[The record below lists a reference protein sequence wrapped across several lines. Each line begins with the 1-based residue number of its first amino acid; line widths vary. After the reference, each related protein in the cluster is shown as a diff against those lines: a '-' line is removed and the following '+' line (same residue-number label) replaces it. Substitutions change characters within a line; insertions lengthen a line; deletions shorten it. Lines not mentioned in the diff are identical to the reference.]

1 MPRPGF
7 ATFDDL
13 VAAAWS
19 DPSAEL
25 ELRRRYEQPAAIL
38 VVDYTDMVSRSDH
51 EGIVYALSLA
61 RAAEAAMT
69 PALRRHGGQ
78 VVKRVAD
85 TVFAVFSGPEPALLA
100 ALDAQRDLALFNAPR
115 TGTVHDGSRND
126 PIHASIGL
134 GWGPTLVVPG
144 EDLYGAE
151 VNRAFVLGEDVGE
164 GREVLCS
171 EAFARAI
178 GAPPAGVGVHAGP
191 AARIE
196 EAGFPFRV
204 FRDHREA

>member
-1 MPRPGF
+1 MSRPGF

-19 DPSAEL
+19 DPAAEA

-38 VVDYTDMVSRSDH
+38 VVDFTDMVARSDH

-61 RAAEAAMT
+61 RAAEAAMN
-69 PALRRHGGQ
+69 PALERHGGR

-85 TVFAVFSGPEPALLA
+85 TLFAVFSAPAPALMA
-100 ALDAQRDLALFNAPR
+100 ALDAMKDLAAFNADR
-115 TGTVHDGSRND
+115 TGTVHDGSRNE

-164 GREVLCS
+164 GHEVLCS
-171 EAFARAI
+171 HAFARAV
-178 GAPPAGVGVHAGP
+178 GAPPAGIGIFDGP
-191 AARIE
+191 TPRIE
-196 EAGFPFRV
+196 EAGFPFKV
-204 FRDHREA
+204 YRDHRD